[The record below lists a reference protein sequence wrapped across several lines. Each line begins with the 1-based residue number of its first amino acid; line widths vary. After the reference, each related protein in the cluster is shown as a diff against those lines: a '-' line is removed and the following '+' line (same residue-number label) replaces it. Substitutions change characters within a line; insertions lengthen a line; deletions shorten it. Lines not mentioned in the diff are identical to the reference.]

1 MAHRQN
7 GIHLCNGLLHQ
18 QLHGRRWTR
27 NTSDDVCPRPHRL
40 SQHAYMVL
48 SFIILLLCLIPTCLD
63 LATGFEALY
72 GTGSG
77 IGYIRAS
84 LARGPGNVKDIIS
97 QFLIYTY
104 ILLADALLLW
114 RCYIIWSDVGIQVLV
129 LPLLLFLSVVGLS
142 ILILARIT
150 TGAIWNTTNH
160 ACIPA
165 YTLLTVSFNVTATSL
180 IAYRSANECV
190 QISREDPNRICS
202 YFDDMRLR
210 S

>member
-1 MAHRQN
+1 MPSQEWHIDRMAFTYAMAFYTSN
-7 GIHLCNGLLHQ
+7 FMAVVGL
-18 QLHGRRWTR
+18 
-27 NTSDDVCPRPHRL
+27 
-40 SQHAYMVL
+40 
-48 SFIILLLCLIPTCLD
+48 
-63 LATGFEALY
+63 
-72 GTGSG
+72 
-77 IGYIRAS
+77 GYIRAS

-129 LPLLLFLSVVGLS
+129 LPLLLFLSVVDLS

-160 ACIPA
+160 AYIPA

-180 IAYRSANECV
+180 IAY
-190 QISREDPNRICS
+190 
-202 YFDDMRLR
+202 
-210 S
+210 